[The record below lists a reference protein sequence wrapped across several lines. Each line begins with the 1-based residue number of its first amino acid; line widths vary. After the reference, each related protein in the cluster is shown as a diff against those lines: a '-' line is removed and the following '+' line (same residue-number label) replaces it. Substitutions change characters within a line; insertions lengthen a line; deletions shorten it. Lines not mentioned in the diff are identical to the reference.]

1 LTDQQVATLG
11 SEFGDMLSGGTFSL
25 RSAFPEEFDETPLKD
40 LPRLVFH
47 YNRRSAGR
55 LRQLIDRIN
64 TFPQHV
70 EDASAKAVP
79 TPAGL

>member
-1 LTDQQVATLG
+1 
-11 SEFGDMLSGGTFSL
+11 MLSGGTFTL
-25 RSAFPEEFDETPLKD
+25 RGAFPEELDEAALKD
-40 LPRLVFH
+40 LPRLAFH

-64 TFPQHV
+64 AFPQSAV
-70 EDASAKAVP
+70 EAPVSAIP

>member
-1 LTDQQVATLG
+1 
-11 SEFGDMLSGGTFSL
+11 
-25 RSAFPEEFDETPLKD
+25 
-40 LPRLVFH
+40 VFH

-64 TFPQHV
+64 ACAQPLETSQL
-70 EDASAKAVP
+70 SAVP